1 MKKAEMIFYLFW
13 IFFAILGIFVLIPQY
28 VPEYSDGGISPRT
41 LPYIW
46 CTVILICAVLVVL
59 RLYKQKDLKA
69 DLKEN
74 PLPLKKWLHLAI
86 YGIVMFSA
94 FPLMELIHFIPASI
108 IILGILQFLAGQRNI
123 VLLCVVSVITAVS
136 VWALMRFVLSVPLP

>member
-1 MKKAEMIFYLFW
+1 MKKAEMIFYIFW
-13 IFFAILGIFVLIPQY
+13 IFFAIASIFVLIPKY

-46 CTVILICAVLVVL
+46 STVILICAVLVVL
-59 RLYKQKDLKA
+59 RLYKQA
-69 DLKEN
+69 DQREN
-74 PLPLKKWLHLAI
+74 PLPLKKWLHLAL

-94 FPLMELIHFIPASI
+94 FPLMELIHFIPASL
-108 IILGILQFLAGQRNI
+108 IILSVLQFLAGQRNMVTLSLVSI
-123 VLLCVVSVITAVS
+123 VTSVC

>member
-1 MKKAEMIFYLFW
+1 MKKAEMIFYIFW
-13 IFFAILGIFVLIPQY
+13 IFFAILGIFVLIPEY

-46 CTVILICAVLVVL
+46 STVILICAVLVVL
-59 RLYKQKDLKA
+59 RLFKQKDYGT
-69 DLKEN
+69 N
-74 PLPLKKWLHLAI
+74 PLPLKKWLHLLS

-94 FPLMELIHFIPASI
+94 FPLMELIGFIPASI
-108 IILGILQFLAGQRNI
+108 IVLGVLQFFAGQRNI
-123 VLLCVVSVITAVS
+123 ILLSVISAITAVC